1 MRTMWK
7 KLLANIQ
14 RYRVVRKDLFCQKLS
29 TSQIKR
35 LDRQLRFNSS
45 IQTFRHACGLSLISP
60 RRRAIL
66 SDSSLAAHVARYTFL
81 QQETEQRWLLTKDEL
96 QAWFPALFRPG
107 LPHGYFVDQSERRP
121 TLGLLQVD
129 THLRDPRRIQA
140 EFSEQ
145 IRKHCIASGF
155 QQLIEHRQ
163 FRLVMLVASI
173 AKANVINALPLNSEC
188 PNVHCEAV
196 AVPILFDMQFGKSI
210 RKTLPDV
217 VGL

>member
-1 MRTMWK
+1 
-7 KLLANIQ
+7 
-14 RYRVVRKDLFCQKLS
+14 
-29 TSQIKR
+29 
-35 LDRQLRFNSS
+35 
-45 IQTFRHACGLSLISP
+45 
-60 RRRAIL
+60 
-66 SDSSLAAHVARYTFL
+66 
-81 QQETEQRWLLTKDEL
+81 LLTKNEL

-163 FRLVMLVASI
+163 FRLVMLVASS

-188 PNVHCEAV
+188 HGVQCEAI
-196 AVPILFDMQFGKSI
+196 AVPILFEMQFGVTTQI
-210 RKTLPDV
+210 TLPDV